1 MATKF
6 IPAGRTSMVK
16 TGGLSLQVQTEYATN
31 PSPRVTTTILQEGQV
46 LHKVQR
52 NLEKPISSIEE
63 QSKMEMTI
71 VRQHADIL
79 SILRDGKAT
88 RALKLKLA
96 EKDEEKNNGSVETLR
111 EIPGVRNVYR
121 LDNDGNFVG
130 ARTSEQ
136 FQESF
141 GPIFQNM
148 HQLLSIFLPDPEKD
162 GKREKG
168 VHEIEEDRLYLVS
181 VGDECYFVVI
191 EPKAGVSDYGDK
203 IRQVVMAGV

>member
-1 MATKF
+1 
-6 IPAGRTSMVK
+6 MVK
-16 TGGLSLQVQTEYATN
+16 TGGLSLQVQTEYAAN

-96 EKDEEKNNGSVETLR
+96 EKDAKRNHGSVETLR

-121 LDNDGNFVG
+121 LDSDGNFVG

-136 FQESF
+136 FQEVRVQM
-141 GPIFQNM
+141 P
-148 HQLLSIFLPDPEKD
+148 PD
-162 GKREKG
+162 
-168 VHEIEEDRLYLVS
+168 
-181 VGDECYFVVI
+181 
-191 EPKAGVSDYGDK
+191 
-203 IRQVVMAGV
+203 

>member
-1 MATKF
+1 
-6 IPAGRTSMVK
+6 MVK
-16 TGGLSLQVQTEYATN
+16 TGGLSLQVQTEYAGN
-31 PSPRVTTTILQEGQV
+31 PSPRITTTILQEGQV

-52 NLEKPISSIEE
+52 NLDKPISSLEE
-63 QSKMEMTI
+63 QNKAEKTI
-71 VRQHADIL
+71 VTQHADIL

-96 EKDEEKNNGSVETLR
+96 EKDEEKSLGSVTTLR
-111 EIPGVRNVYR
+111 KIPGVRNVYR
-121 LDNDGNFVG
+121 LDSDGNFVG

-148 HQLLSIFLPDPEKD
+148 RQLLSIFLPDPERD
-162 GKREKG
+162 GIQEKG
-168 VHEIEEDRLYLVS
+168 VHEIQEDRLYLVS
-181 VGDECYFVVI
+181 VSGERYFVVI
-191 EPKAGVSDYGDK
+191 EPEAGISDYGDK